1 MEAARLG
8 SRAFLQKTVST
19 EQIFNVVNQIVNPLH
34 PSDARVMVMDDDLAI
49 LELIRTLLLPWG
61 VATIPVSNPEQ
72 FWEVLATTKPD
83 VLILDIEM
91 PKINGIE
98 LCQVV
103 RNDPEWA
110 ELPILILSAHTDTAT
125 RQQVFSIGVDDFL
138 QKPIVEPELVAR
150 IMNRLERSQIYRKL
164 SQRASVQ
171 NSSTLYSSS
180 ISESSKGIHDLEDR
194 SKPTT

>member
-1 MEAARLG
+1 
-8 SRAFLQKTVST
+8 
-19 EQIFNVVNQIVNPLH
+19 
-34 PSDARVMVMDDDLAI
+34 MVMDDDLAI

-180 ISESSKGIHDLEDR
+180 ISESSKGIHDSEDR